1 MTVREAWTAKQGEA
15 SGLAAVGLWG
25 ASDGDLARLVIE
37 AAAGEVALA
46 QDAPEAHALV
56 LVRDPLLD
64 APDDELDDV
73 RAQLAWFYETL
84 EAERQTRGRE
94 RTFLTAA
101 DLAENPAGAA
111 ARVATALKLSEGFA
125 ARLANAAVR
134 SGLTAPSPALAA
146 GTAEALG
153 WFRDAAA
160 GQERGAEKLDAMSR
174 TLADFRDLV
183 GDLTATRRRS
193 SLGREVE
200 AARVAVLRRELDTSR
215 QLMVRARE
223 RGQQLEMQLAEK
235 RANVE
240 AVEAHVT
247 ALMDDQ
253 ARRIDM
259 EAHLR
264 GVLSELDQ
272 ARQAEARH
280 SEALIAQKTQE
291 LADQA
296 RDLATL
302 RRQIDTLDRSAADL
316 HREIAALRSS
326 FSWRLT
332 RPVRAVSGRARGLA
346 RRLRRLSPA
355 ALGDRAKALAA
366 RRRVAQSGLFDAR
379 WYREQYPDVAASRAD
394 PLTHFLTTGWREG
407 RQPGPKFDINYY
419 RYAHPDVAKTGA
431 NPLTHYVL
439 YGQAEGRS
447 AREIG
452 QWRRPTEGFGAARET
467 VAYGAAA
474 GQPYTGSLAVMVHA
488 FYPDVF
494 ELILERLKLLPAGF
508 SLYVSTPSEEKRQA
522 VLAALAASGLSVRAD
537 VRVTQNRGRNFGPML
552 AEFAEALAQH
562 DIMLHLHTKKS
573 LHNASGEQ
581 TAWREDIYDS
591 LLGPD
596 TAAGVLSLFAGRP
609 ETGLVYPSTFKHMAY
624 WANHWLQNVG
634 HAGPL
639 FARLGIGEYSTDGYI
654 DYPVGGMFWA
664 RIEAIR
670 PLLTAGFTYDDFP
683 PEAGQ
688 TDGTLAHAIERSF
701 VYLARS
707 RGFNFVESD
716 ATAEIFRLGWS
727 DKNLDRYELN
737 TPETLR
743 AAIDRAKV
751 VSFDLFDTIVTRP
764 SLSPTAVQAFLGERL
779 KRRRGLE
786 EFLAVRKAAELQARV
801 AKDWAGDVGL
811 DEIYAQFPEGWS
823 QEARDETRALE
834 REIEQ
839 TIVLPRPPIVEAVK
853 YAQDAGKRVLVV
865 SDTYFDEALVRDLLS
880 SVGLQAPEIVLS
892 NAYGA
897 RKDRGDLWKVLLE
910 RDGGDP
916 SDWLHVGDNEV
927 SDMQRAGDLG
937 IKTFHCMNPVT
948 LLTQKRLLPADAR
961 LTGAW
966 PSALVLGPS
975 GAHLGA
981 HPFPQ
986 GGALGPS
993 HVESAEALGYAA
1005 FGPVLAAFTFWL
1017 ARRAKAAG
1025 VERLAFLAREGW
1037 ALRPLYEALR
1047 PSMPD
1052 LPPSTYLYASR
1063 RAVLAA
1069 RQAATFDPEAVV
1081 TGPAFQGTLGDLLK
1095 ARLGLQIE
1103 GSLADRS
1110 LSLPQDADL
1119 ARRLVAELRPQILS
1133 QAEPEAAAMRA
1144 YLDQEGL
1151 AAGDAAVVDVGYRAT
1166 IQKGLQKV
1174 LGRGLA
1180 GFYMGS
1186 FPEADAA
1193 EADGGSIEGWF
1204 GARLDPLGQHPL
1216 VRHAILLEA
1225 LLTAPEGQLQRFVL
1239 NDAGRA
1245 APQLKASTL
1254 SHAEAQTLSQMHAG
1268 ALRYLQDLVRWYGP
1282 EIVGVEI
1289 DPIAAFEPV
1298 IALAEG
1304 RLRAPPEVLS
1314 VLKVDDAFCGY
1325 DTHEVGAA
1333 LAKA

>member
-1 MTVREAWTAKQGEA
+1 MTARDVWTAKQGEA
-15 SGLAAVGLWG
+15 RGLPAVGLW
-25 ASDGDLARLVIE
+25 AAVDGDLARLVIE
-37 AAAGEVALA
+37 AAAGEAVLA
-46 QDAPEAHALV
+46 QDASGIPALV

-64 APDDELDDV
+64 AADDELDDA
-73 RAQLAWFYETL
+73 RAQLAWLYETL

-94 RTFLTAA
+94 RVFLTAA

-111 ARVATALKLSEGFA
+111 ARLAAALRLSDGFA

-134 SGLTAPSPALAA
+134 SGLAPPSPALAT
-146 GTAEALG
+146 GTAEVLG
-153 WFRDAAA
+153 WFREAAA
-160 GQERGAEKLDAMSR
+160 GRERDVAELDALGR
-174 TLADFRDLV
+174 TLADVRDLV
-183 GDLTATRRRS
+183 GDLATGSRS
-193 SLGREVE
+193 RLGREVE
-200 AARVAVLRRELDTSR
+200 AATIAVLRRELDTSR
-215 QLMVRARE
+215 RLMVRARE

-240 AVEAHVT
+240 AVEAHVS
-247 ALMDDQ
+247 ALMEDQ

-259 EAHLR
+259 EAQLR
-264 GVLSELDQ
+264 GVLAGMEQ
-272 ARQAEARH
+272 ARQAEARRA
-280 SEALIAQKTQE
+280 EAVNAE
-291 LADQA
+291 QA
-296 RDLATL
+296 RDLAAL
-302 RRQIDTLDRSAADL
+302 RREIDTLDRSAAEL
-316 HREIAALRSS
+316 RREIAALRSS

-332 RPVRAVSGRARGLA
+332 RPMRAVTGRARGLA
-346 RRLRRLSPA
+346 RRLGRLSPA
-355 ALGDRAKALAA
+355 SLRDRAKALAA

-379 WYREQYPDVAASRAD
+379 WYREQYPDVAASRVD

-407 RQPGPKFDINYY
+407 RHPGPKFDINYY

-439 YGQAEGRS
+439 YGRAEGRS

-452 QWRRPTEGFGAARET
+452 EWRRPTEGFGTPRET

-474 GQPYTGSLAVMVHA
+474 AQPYAGSLAVMVHA

-494 ELILERLKLLPAGF
+494 ELILQRLKLLPAGF

-552 AEFAEALAQH
+552 AEFADALAQH
-562 DIMLHLHTKKS
+562 DLMLHLHTKKS

-639 FARLGIGEYSTDGYI
+639 FARLGIGDYPTDGYI

-670 PLLTAGFTYDDFP
+670 PLLTAGFTYEDFP

-707 RGFNFVESD
+707 RGFDFVESD
-716 ATAEIFRLGWS
+716 ATAEVFRLGWS

-743 AAIDRAKV
+743 EAIDRAKV

-764 SLSPTAVQAFLGERL
+764 SLSPTAVQSFVGERL

-786 EFLAVRKAAELQARV
+786 DFLAVRKAAELEARA
-801 AKDWAGDVGL
+801 AKDWTGDVGFE
-811 DEIYAQFPEGWS
+811 EIYARFPETWS
-823 QEARDETRALE
+823 QEARDEARALE
-834 REIEQ
+834 GEIEQ
-839 TIVLPRPPIVEAVK
+839 AIVLPRSPVVEAVK
-853 YAQDAGKRVLVV
+853 YAQSAGKRVLVV
-865 SDTYFDEALVRDLLS
+865 SDTYFDEAVVRGLLA
-880 SVGLQAPEIVLS
+880 SVGVQAPEIVLS
-892 NAYGA
+892 NAFGA
-897 RKDRGDLWKVLLE
+897 RKDRGDLWKALLE

-937 IKTFHCMNPVT
+937 IRTFHCMNPVT
-948 LLTQKRLLPADAR
+948 MLRQKRLLPADDR
-961 LTGAW
+961 LTSAW

-975 GAHLGA
+975 GAHFGA
-981 HPFPQ
+981 DPFPP

-993 HVESAEALGYAA
+993 RVESAEALGYAV

-1017 ARRAKAAG
+1017 VRRVRDTG

-1047 PSMPD
+1047 PIVPD

-1063 RAVLAA
+1063 RAVLTA
-1069 RQAATFDPEAVV
+1069 RQAAAFDVEAVV
-1081 TGPAFQGTLGDLLK
+1081 SGPAFDGALGDLVK
-1095 ARLGLQIE
+1095 ARLGLEIE
-1103 GSLADRS
+1103 GASAGRP
-1110 LSLPQDADL
+1110 LSLPQDAAL
-1119 ARRLVAELRPQILS
+1119 ARRLLEGLKPEILS
-1133 QAEPEAAAMRA
+1133 QAEPEAAAMAA

-1151 AAGDAAVVDVGYRAT
+1151 AAGNSAVVDVGYRAT

-1180 GFYMGS
+1180 GFYMGA
-1186 FPEADAA
+1186 FPEAHEV
-1193 EADGGSIEGWF
+1193 EAGGGDIEGWF
-1204 GARLDPLGQHPL
+1204 GVRLDPLGQHPL

-1239 NDAGRA
+1239 DEAGRP
-1245 APQLKASTL
+1245 APQLKPSKL
-1254 SHAEAQTLSQMHAG
+1254 SKDEAATLSQMHAG

-1282 EIVGVEI
+1282 EIVDAEI

-1304 RLRAPPEVLS
+1304 RLWAPPEVLS

-1333 LAKA
+1333 LAKG